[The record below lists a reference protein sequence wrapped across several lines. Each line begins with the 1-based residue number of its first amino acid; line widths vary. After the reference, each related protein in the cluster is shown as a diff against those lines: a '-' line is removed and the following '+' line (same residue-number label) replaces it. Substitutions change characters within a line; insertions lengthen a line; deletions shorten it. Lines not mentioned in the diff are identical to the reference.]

1 VTATAPE
8 LGISR
13 TIGRRRA
20 LPSSRAI
27 TGGFLVALAALGVF
41 VAASGAGRTSKAT
54 YVIVA
59 RDVPAGTTV
68 TEADLTTASMDLP
81 ADLASHAFSN
91 SAAVVG
97 RIAVAHLSA
106 GDLVQ
111 TSAVVGG
118 DAADS
123 RVQLSIPV
131 ERSRAVDGLLQAG
144 EKVDVLATYATG
156 GAGETLVVARDAEV
170 RRIDNGSKTGLTAS
184 DETVLVLAVPDAD
197 AALAV
202 THASQAGKVTVV
214 RSTGAHGLDA
224 SSYQPPES

>member
-1 VTATAPE
+1 MTAAVRDADV
-8 LGISR
+8 SR
-13 TIGRRRA
+13 TIARRRA

-41 VAASGAGRTSKAT
+41 VAASGAGRTSAAT
-54 YVIVA
+54 YVVVA

-68 TEADLTTASMDLP
+68 SAADLTTASMDLP
-81 ADLASHAFSN
+81 ADLAGHAYTD

-97 RIAVAHLSA
+97 RIAVAHLAA

-111 TSAVVGG
+111 ASSVLGG

-131 ERSRAVDGLLQAG
+131 ERARAMDGLLQPG
-144 EKVDVLATYATG
+144 EKVDVLATYATA
-156 GAGETLVVARDAEV
+156 GAGQTVVVARDAEV
-170 RRIDNGSKTGLTAS
+170 RRVDNGSKTGLTAT
-184 DETVLVLAVPDAD
+184 DDTVLVLAVPDAD

-202 THASQAGKVTVV
+202 THASQAGKVTVL
-214 RSTGAHGLDA
+214 RATGAHGLDV
-224 SSYQPPES
+224 SSYQPPEG

>member
-1 VTATAPE
+1 VTQNGGEKQAVAAKAEEVTAAAPRE
-8 LGISR
+8 LGVSR

-68 TEADLTTASMDLP
+68 TGADLAMASMDLP
-81 ADLASHAFSN
+81 AEIAGHAFSN

-106 GDLVQ
+106 GDLLFVGQ
-111 TSAVVGG
+111 TIELPA
-118 DAADS
+118 
-123 RVQLSIPV
+123 I
-131 ERSRAVDGLLQAG
+131 
-144 EKVDVLATYATG
+144 
-156 GAGETLVVARDAEV
+156 TL
-170 RRIDNGSKTGLTAS
+170 
-184 DETVLVLAVPDAD
+184 
-197 AALAV
+197 
-202 THASQAGKVTVV
+202 
-214 RSTGAHGLDA
+214 
-224 SSYQPPES
+224 